1 MLALHLPKLYLDQHP
16 GAYEV
21 VRQAL
26 GRKQMDTTV
35 RYYAG
40 QETARSF
47 RHFDQT
53 ILKQREEGAGR
64 PSRSDLRRK
73 R

>member
-1 MLALHLPKLYLDQHP
+1 M
-16 GAYEV
+16 
-21 VRQAL
+21 RQAL
-26 GRKQMDTTV
+26 GHKQIDTTV

-53 ILKQREEGAGR
+53 ILKQREEASRR
-64 PSRSDLRRK
+64 PSRSEVRRK